1 MFLTMETLV
10 NMDSLGKDL
19 SRYPLHKGIKV
30 ALRWYLSVG
39 AKLFRV
45 VPKDTSAVVFA
56 TLASQFFLLVAFFL
70 PLKVLI
76 LIGRPDIPAYFPQAW
91 QTVERD
97 NLIITLTA
105 GTAGFYLL
113 HLLAEKIIVL
123 FSKKGANRLLEK
135 SKKIGIFKNQ
145 NDIAIRAYH
154 RYSRSLAS
162 LVFAGLSFSFIG
174 VLYFRLVL
182 VILAYVAI
190 VFVLIS
196 LVFTFI
202 NKLRAKLS
210 ADTAALAKVLGAV
223 GFLLVFTF
231 MVADFITNRPPNRI
245 TAIICLLLVRQLMLR
260 LAGFVVD
267 IDALF
272 SKRLHI
278 DVLFFHG
285 KKFAAELSQRDYNF
299 WSLLEMP
306 YRDEWVTSVLREVVA
321 LSPQNVECVWH
332 KVGIKNVDAF
342 EVSAYGDA
350 GQTLG
355 HYLFKLFNDNC
366 RVLAQNEAILLSEC
380 APSDLGS
387 LRLLGVDQVESY
399 YCHVFEW
406 TKTKELSSAEFKIK
420 RQEIATRL
428 LLYPPPKKLL
438 KRYSR
443 SRPLLGQRLNC
454 EIIALLRLVTS
465 NSKQLEQL
473 AVLEKNLPLIQD
485 RLRSLP
491 TQIVNL
497 DMRSCQLKC
506 SESSD
511 ALLIHWGRW
520 SIEPVGAGWPV
531 PNRPVADKHLNQLAA
546 VVAQAKKERE
556 DLIPVIDTDIK
567 LAALMFFFEHA
578 FKYRKYDQALETV
591 ASIIVCLENGDAGQ
605 ELDGWGNGAN

>member
-321 LSPQNVECVWH
+321 L
-332 KVGIKNVDAF
+332 
-342 EVSAYGDA
+342 
-350 GQTLG
+350 
-355 HYLFKLFNDNC
+355 
-366 RVLAQNEAILLSEC
+366 
-380 APSDLGS
+380 
-387 LRLLGVDQVESY
+387 
-399 YCHVFEW
+399 
-406 TKTKELSSAEFKIK
+406 EFKIK